1 MVKKK
6 ASMMPISQRKTMI
19 DRVGEKLTIE
29 QQCNLVQ
36 LPRSTF
42 YYSGRGVSS
51 EDLAIMRK
59 MDEMYLEDP
68 TRGTRRYGAELK
80 DEGFILGRDRVR
92 TLMMLMG
99 IAAIY
104 PKPRT
109 TVIDKTKYKYPYL
122 LRNLVINRSNQ
133 VWEIDISY
141 IPMRY
146 GFMYLVAIID
156 VHSRFI
162 VGWDIS
168 NTMEAQWVVKAV
180 KNAISRHGK
189 PDIINSDQG
198 TQFTSE
204 VYIEY
209 IKSLETVKISMDGK
223 GRATDNAFIER
234 FFRTIKHDR
243 LYLKPSRDGHELFTE
258 CEDFINYY
266 NQRRTHSSIG
276 RVAPVK
282 VYKRAA

>member
-1 MVKKK
+1 MRSISEKKK
-6 ASMMPISQRKTMI
+6 MI
-19 DRVGEKLTIE
+19 GTADTNLTIE
-29 QQCNLVQ
+29 QQCKLIE
-36 LPRSTF
+36 LSRSTF
-42 YYSGRGVSS
+42 YYSSTGVSA
-51 EDLAIMRK
+51 EDLEIMRK
-59 MDEMYLEDP
+59 MDEKYLEDP
-68 TRGTRRYGAELK
+68 TRGTRRYSAELSA
-80 DEGFILGRDRVR
+80 EGYKLGRDRVR
-92 TLMMLMG
+92 TLMILMG
-99 IAAIY
+99 ISAIY

-109 TVIDKTKYKYPYL
+109 TVIDKAKYKYPYL
-122 LRNLVINRSNQ
+122 LRNLVINRNNQ

-156 VHSRFI
+156 VHSRYI

-168 NTMEAQWVVKAV
+168 NTMEASWVVKTLR
-180 KNAISRHGK
+180 KAIEEHGA
-189 PDIINSDQG
+189 PEIINSDQG

-204 VYIEY
+204 DYIDY

-243 LYLKPSRDGHELFTE
+243 LYLNPSRDGHELYNE

-266 NQRRTHSSIG
+266 NQRRTHSSLG

-282 VYKRAA
+282 VYKKAA

>member
-1 MVKKK
+1 MRTVDEKK
-6 ASMMPISQRKTMI
+6 QMI
-19 DRVGEKLTIE
+19 DSMDEKLTIQE
-29 QQCNLVQ
+29 QCELID
-36 LPRSTF
+36 LPRSTY
-42 YYSGRGVSS
+42 YYSNTGVSS
-51 EDLAIMRK
+51 EYLELMRK

-68 TRGTRRYGAELK
+68 TRGTRRYSAELSA
-80 DEGFILGRDRVR
+80 EGYKIGRDRAR
-92 TLMMLMG
+92 TLMILMG
-99 IAAIY
+99 IGAIY

-122 LRNLVINRSNQ
+122 LRNLNVERANQ
-133 VWEIDISY
+133 VWQIDISY

-156 VHSRFI
+156 VHSRYI

-168 NTMEAQWVVKAV
+168 NTMEASWVIKTVK
-180 KNAISRHGK
+180 KAIKEHGT
-189 PDIINSDQG
+189 PEIINSDQG

-204 VYIEY
+204 EYVQY

-243 LYLKPSRDGHELFTE
+243 LYLNPSRDGHELYNE

-266 NQRRTHSSIG
+266 NHRRSHSSIG
-276 RVAPVK
+276 KVAPIK
-282 VYKRAA
+282 VYKTAA

>member
-6 ASMMPISQRKTMI
+6 ASMRTVDEKKQMI
-19 DRVGEKLTIE
+19 DSMDEKLTIQE
-29 QQCNLVQ
+29 QCELID
-36 LPRSTF
+36 LPRSTY
-42 YYSGRGVSS
+42 YYSNTGVSS
-51 EDLAIMRK
+51 EDLELMRK

-68 TRGTRRYGAELK
+68 TRGTRRYSAELST
-80 DEGFILGRDRVR
+80 EGYKIGRDRAR
-92 TLMMLMG
+92 TLMILMG
-99 IAAIY
+99 IGAIY

-122 LRNLVINRSNQ
+122 LRNLNVERANQ
-133 VWEIDISY
+133 VWQIDISY

-156 VHSRFI
+156 VHSRYI

-168 NTMEAQWVVKAV
+168 NTMEASWVIKTVK
-180 KNAISRHGK
+180 KAINEHGT
-189 PDIINSDQG
+189 PEIINSDQG

-204 VYIEY
+204 EYVQY

-243 LYLKPSRDGHELFTE
+243 LYLNPSRDGHELYNE

-266 NQRRTHSSIG
+266 NHRRSHSSIG
-276 RVAPVK
+276 KVAPVK
-282 VYKRAA
+282 VYKTAA

>member
-1 MVKKK
+1 MAKKK
-6 ASMMPISQRKTMI
+6 ASMRTIDEKKELIDTMDEKFTIQEQCAMI
-19 DRVGEKLTIE
+19 D
-29 QQCNLVQ
+29 

-42 YYSGRGVSS
+42 YYSNTGVSN
-51 EDLAIMRK
+51 EDLELMRK

-68 TRGTRRYGAELK
+68 TRGTRRYSDELSAEGYK
-80 DEGFILGRDRVR
+80 LGRDRAR
-92 TLMMLMG
+92 TLMILMG
-99 IAAIY
+99 ISAIY

-122 LRNLVINRSNQ
+122 LRNLKIERVNQ

-146 GFMYLVAIID
+146 GFMFLVAIID
-156 VHSRFI
+156 VQSRFI

-168 NTMEAQWVVKAV
+168 NTMEASWVIKTIKKAI
-180 KNAISRHGK
+180 KEHGA
-189 PDIINSDQG
+189 PEIINSDQG

-204 VYIEY
+204 DYVDY
-209 IKSLETVKISMDGK
+209 IKSLKTVKISMDGK

-243 LYLKPSRDGHELFTE
+243 LYLNPSRDGHELYNE

-266 NQRRTHSSIG
+266 NNRRTHSSIG
-276 RVAPVK
+276 KIAPSK
-282 VYKRAA
+282 VYKKAA

>member
-1 MVKKK
+1 MRTVDEKK
-6 ASMMPISQRKTMI
+6 QMI
-19 DRVGEKLTIE
+19 DPMDEKLTIQE
-29 QQCNLVQ
+29 QCELID
-36 LPRSTF
+36 LPRSTY
-42 YYSGRGVSS
+42 YYSNTGVSS
-51 EDLAIMRK
+51 EDLELMRK

-68 TRGTRRYGAELK
+68 TRGTRRYSAELSA
-80 DEGFILGRDRVR
+80 EGYKIGRDRAR
-92 TLMMLMG
+92 TLMILMG
-99 IAAIY
+99 IGAIY

-122 LRNLVINRSNQ
+122 LRNLNVERANQ
-133 VWEIDISY
+133 VWQIDISY

-156 VHSRFI
+156 VHSRYI

-168 NTMEAQWVVKAV
+168 NTMEASWVIKTVK
-180 KNAISRHGK
+180 KAIKEHGA
-189 PDIINSDQG
+189 PEIINSDQG

-204 VYIEY
+204 EYVQY

-234 FFRTIKHDR
+234 FFRTIKYDR
-243 LYLKPSRDGHELFTE
+243 LYLNPSRDGHELYNE

-266 NQRRTHSSIG
+266 NHRRSHSSIG
-276 RVAPVK
+276 KVAPIK
-282 VYKRAA
+282 VYKTAA